1 MEDVRHYG
9 FEVRR
14 LDHVFARNLEA
25 KVREKGIDELT
36 LMHGWII
43 RYLIENQDK
52 DIYQKDIEK
61 HCSIGRST
69 VTNILQLMEK
79 KGLIRRE
86 AVPNDARLKKVMLTQ
101 KGLES
106 ADRWL
111 KEEMMIRSFKPKR
124 PISSIVF
131 FSSSS

>member
-52 DIYQKDIEK
+52 DIY
-61 HCSIGRST
+61 
-69 VTNILQLMEK
+69 
-79 KGLIRRE
+79 
-86 AVPNDARLKKVMLTQ
+86 
-101 KGLES
+101 
-106 ADRWL
+106 
-111 KEEMMIRSFKPKR
+111 
-124 PISSIVF
+124 
-131 FSSSS
+131 

>member
-43 RYLIENQDK
+43 RY
-52 DIYQKDIEK
+52 
-61 HCSIGRST
+61 
-69 VTNILQLMEK
+69 
-79 KGLIRRE
+79 
-86 AVPNDARLKKVMLTQ
+86 
-101 KGLES
+101 
-106 ADRWL
+106 
-111 KEEMMIRSFKPKR
+111 
-124 PISSIVF
+124 
-131 FSSSS
+131 

>member
-43 RYLIENQDK
+43 RYLIDRK
-52 DIYQKDIEK
+52 DETI
-61 HCSIGRST
+61 
-69 VTNILQLMEK
+69 NICEMK
-79 KGLIRRE
+79 YRE
-86 AVPNDARLKKVMLTQ
+86 ALLNWKIYRDKYFTADGKKRTDQ
-101 KGLES
+101 K
-106 ADRWL
+106 
-111 KEEMMIRSFKPKR
+111 RSCT
-124 PISSIVF
+124 
-131 FSSSS
+131 

>member
-61 HCSIGRST
+61 HCYRDKYFTADGKKRTDQKRSCT
-69 VTNILQLMEK
+69 
-79 KGLIRRE
+79 
-86 AVPNDARLKKVMLTQ
+86 
-101 KGLES
+101 
-106 ADRWL
+106 
-111 KEEMMIRSFKPKR
+111 
-124 PISSIVF
+124 
-131 FSSSS
+131 

>member
-43 RYLIENQDK
+43 RYLIENLM
-52 DIYQKDIEK
+52 ILYFNAESEK
-61 HCSIGRST
+61 ISKLWKY
-69 VTNILQLMEK
+69 VTLFMNGMHVFTLLK
-79 KGLIRRE
+79 LINLPQ
-86 AVPNDARLKKVMLTQ
+86 PNF
-101 KGLES
+101 
-106 ADRWL
+106 
-111 KEEMMIRSFKPKR
+111 I
-124 PISSIVF
+124 
-131 FSSSS
+131 

>member
-1 MEDVRHYG
+1 MNFTEVLWKGGKKVEDVRHYG

-79 KGLIRRE
+79 KR
-86 AVPNDARLKKVMLTQ
+86 T
-101 KGLES
+101 S
-106 ADRWL
+106 
-111 KEEMMIRSFKPKR
+111 EEKLYLMMHG
-124 PISSIVF
+124 
-131 FSSSS
+131 